1 MAIQNENEFR
11 SFLSGRI
18 AERSIS
24 SYVSNLNAASSVLHC
39 DISHSTLSCEL
50 HISNLCSRLADAGM
64 PAHRI
69 RDTRSAMKKYLEMV
83 TYIPSEEVSQI
94 DHRHDE
100 PEEVVDDSR
109 HSVNSTF
116 REKLLEH
123 LFIAELFKRS
133 WRDGA
138 CDVEVAKPE
147 VDHRGYDILVE
158 SRGILRHIQ
167 LKSTRKGGRASN
179 QKIHLSLADKP
190 SGCVVWTVFD
200 EEALDIDHYL
210 FLGGAPGEKLPPLGD
225 RVAKHTKGNA
235 DGEKLER
242 PMLREVPKR
251 NFKKIETFDELY
263 DTLFCNC

>member
-1 MAIQNENEFR
+1 MVHKLGRSLFLIATIVTIPLLLLQAVWLALQSTPLTLAI
-11 SFLSGRI
+11 I
-18 AERSIS
+18 VAT
-24 SYVSNLNAASSVLHC
+24 
-39 DISHSTLSCEL
+39 TLL
-50 HISNLCSRLADAGM
+50 GM
-64 PAHRI
+64 I
-69 RDTRSAMKKYLEMV
+69 
-83 TYIPSEEVSQI
+83 
-94 DHRHDE
+94 
-100 PEEVVDDSR
+100 
-109 HSVNSTF
+109 
-116 REKLLEH
+116 
-123 LFIAELFKRS
+123 
-133 WRDGA
+133 
-138 CDVEVAKPE
+138 
-147 VDHRGYDILVE
+147 DHRGYDILVE

>member
-100 PEEVVDDSR
+100 PEEVADDSR

-116 REKLLEH
+116 REKLLS
-123 LFIAELFKRS
+123 I
-133 WRDGA
+133 
-138 CDVEVAKPE
+138 C
-147 VDHRGYDILVE
+147 
-158 SRGILRHIQ
+158 
-167 LKSTRKGGRASN
+167 
-179 QKIHLSLADKP
+179 LSLNFLNVHGVMVHVMWRLP
-190 SGCVVWTVFD
+190 NQRSIIEVMTSLLNHGVF
-200 EEALDIDHYL
+200 
-210 FLGGAPGEKLPPLGD
+210 
-225 RVAKHTKGNA
+225 
-235 DGEKLER
+235 
-242 PMLREVPKR
+242 
-251 NFKKIETFDELY
+251 
-263 DTLFCNC
+263 